1 MSTRLLPTTL
11 LLCALSLNA
20 PGRASAA
27 CPERSQ
33 WPTQGW
39 SSRPLSTSPARAEA
53 LKAFEDYAFTL
64 TGKDE
69 ERKGIRTDAV
79 VIIHQGAVV
88 YERYARGYA
97 EGKRHLG
104 WSMTKSAINAL
115 TGLAVERNLLS
126 LDDGICEYVKPT
138 REEACAITVRHLLEF
153 ASGLD
158 WRETYEGQAN
168 QASSVLAMLYGEGQK
183 DMVGFVTSH
192 ARRDAPGASWQYSS
206 GDATLLAGVL
216 DSAQRQVAGRDWPFL
231 LLRDVLGMRTSVFE
245 RDGKGVPVGSSY
257 LYATPRD
264 WAKLG
269 FLFLNDG
276 CWENQRVLPEGWVAA
291 STTPAEALKLK
302 RVEWVDGDVNGR
314 QLWLNRRVPG
324 VQETLPW
331 PHVPEGAYALRGHW
345 GQSVTVIPSK
355 DLVVVRVSDDRE
367 GGAFSLDT
375 FLQRAMALVEAP

>member
-11 LLCALSLNA
+11 LCALSLSA
-20 PGRASAA
+20 AGSASAA
-27 CPERSQ
+27 CPERAR

-39 SSRPLSTSPARAEA
+39 STRPLSPSPARAEA

-79 VIIHQGAVV
+79 VLIHQGAVV

-115 TGLAVERNLLS
+115 TGFAVSRGLLS
-126 LDDGICEYVKPT
+126 LEDSICEYVKPT
-138 REEACAITVRHLLEF
+138 REEACAIKVRHLLEF

-168 QASSVLAMLYGEGQK
+168 QASSVLAMLYGEGQR

-192 ARRDAPGASWQYSS
+192 ALRDAPGTSWQYSS

-216 DSAQRQVAGRDWPFL
+216 DAAQRRVAGRDWPFL
-231 LLRDVLGMRTSVFE
+231 LLRDVLGMRSTVFE
-245 RDGKGVPVGSSY
+245 RDGQGVPVGSSY

-276 CWENQRVLPEGWVAA
+276 CWEGQRVLPEGWVAD
-291 STTPAEALKLK
+291 STTPAEALKRK
-302 RVEWVDGDVNGR
+302 RVEWADGDVNGR

-331 PHVPEGAYALRGHW
+331 PRVPEGAYALRGHW

-367 GGAFSLDT
+367 SGAFSLDT
-375 FLQRAMALVEAP
+375 FLARAMALVEAP